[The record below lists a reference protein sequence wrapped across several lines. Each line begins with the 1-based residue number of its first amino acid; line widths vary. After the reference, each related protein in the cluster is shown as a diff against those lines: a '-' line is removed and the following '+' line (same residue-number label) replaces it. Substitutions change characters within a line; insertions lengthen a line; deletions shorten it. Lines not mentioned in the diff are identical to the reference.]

1 MTRSP
6 TDLRWVVD
14 DAIPHTAA
22 LKRLIGRVSMMPG
35 RDISPQLI
43 RDADI
48 LLVRSITRVDESLLA
63 GSSVRFVGTATAG
76 IDHFD
81 IEAIERLGIQWAA
94 APGSNALSVVEYVLS
109 ALALVDWLRPV
120 MTGTTIGL
128 VGLGEVG
135 TRLAQRLINL
145 GCSVVAHDPLCQRW
159 PQGVVRADLNEVLRQ
174 PVVSLHASLHDSPPH
189 KSRAMIDVAQAEMM
203 VSALQSRQEGGLFI
217 NAGRG
222 ELMTRRAL
230 DILLESA
237 WSVVLDT
244 WPGEPVLGA
253 QDLSRCDWVSPHIAG
268 HSAQAR
274 ARGSNMLAAAISRW
288 SGLSDDVEPSHQK
301 PELSGA
307 GFFDEFR
314 ASQAPDDPVNWA
326 TQFLTAR
333 AVLAREDARI
343 RARGSA
349 GLSDVDFHRLR
360 KSYEQPDEWTGR
372 AINMTHASSAVNQLA
387 ADLGLKVTQ

>member
-22 LKRLIGRVSMMPG
+22 LKRLMGRVSMVPG

-109 ALALVDWLRPV
+109 ALALVDWLRPL
-120 MTGTTIGL
+120 MTGATIGL

-274 ARGSNMLAAAISRW
+274 ARGSNMLAASISQW
-288 SGLSDDVEPSHQK
+288 SGLSDYVEPSHQK

-314 ASQAPDDPVNWA
+314 VSQAPDDPVNWV

-349 GLSDVDFHRLR
+349 GLSAVDFDRLR

-372 AINMTHASSAVNQLA
+372 AINMTHASSAVYQLA

>member
-14 DAIPHTAA
+14 DVIPHTAA
-22 LKRLIGRVSMMPG
+22 LKRLMGRVSMVPG

-274 ARGSNMLAAAISRW
+274 ARGSNMLAASISQW

-349 GLSDVDFHRLR
+349 GLSAVDFDRLR

-372 AINMTHASSAVNQLA
+372 AINMTYASSAVYQLA

>member
-22 LKRLIGRVSMMPG
+22 LKRLMGRVSMMPG

-274 ARGSNMLAAAISRW
+274 ARGSNMLAASISQW
-288 SGLSDDVEPSHQK
+288 SGLSDYVEPSHQK

>member
-14 DAIPHTAA
+14 DVIPHTAA
-22 LKRLIGRVSMMPG
+22 LKRLMGRVSMVPG

-174 PVVSLHASLHDSPPH
+174 PVVSLHASLHDNPPH
-189 KSRAMIDVAQAEMM
+189 RSRAMIDVAQAEMM

-217 NAGRG
+217 NAGGG

-253 QDLSRCDWVSPHIAG
+253 QDLIRCDWVSPHIAG

-274 ARGSNMLAAAISRW
+274 ARGSNMLAASISQW

-314 ASQAPDDPVNWA
+314 VSQAPDDPVNWV

-349 GLSDVDFHRLR
+349 GLSAVDFDRLR

-372 AINMTHASSAVNQLA
+372 AIKMTHASSAVYQLA

>member
-1 MTRSP
+1 MRSP
-6 TDLRWVVD
+6 TGLRWVVD
-14 DAIPHTAA
+14 DVIPHTAL
-22 LKRLIGRVSMMPG
+22 LKRLLGQVSVVPG
-35 RDISPQLI
+35 RDISPSLI

-76 IDHFD
+76 IDHVD
-81 IEAIERLGIQWAA
+81 VEAVESLGIHWAA

-109 ALALVDWLRPV
+109 ALALADWIRPL
-120 MTGTTIGL
+120 MTGTGIGL

-135 TRLAQRLINL
+135 ARLAQRLINL
-145 GCSVVAHDPLCQRW
+145 GCSVVAYDPLCQRW
-159 PQGVVRADLNEVLRQ
+159 PRGVLKADLNEVLRQ
-174 PVVSLHASLHDSPPH
+174 PVVSLHASLHDKPPYG
-189 KSRAMIDVAQAEMM
+189 SRAMIDIAQAELM
-203 VSALQSRQEGGLFI
+203 VHALQNRQEGGLFI

-222 ELMTRRAL
+222 ELMTGDAL
-230 DILLESA
+230 EILVESA

-253 QDLSRCDWVSPHIAG
+253 KDLSRCDWVSPHIAG

-274 ARGSNMLAAAISRW
+274 ARGSDMLAVAISQW
-288 SGLSDDVEPSHQK
+288 SGLSEHVEPSSQK
-301 PELSGA
+301 PELRDA
-307 GFFDEFR
+307 VFFDESST
-314 ASQAPDDPVNWA
+314 AHAPDDPVNWA

-343 RARGSA
+343 RAGGSA
-349 GLSDVDFHRLR
+349 GLSAVGFDTLR
-360 KSYEQPDEWTGR
+360 KSYQQPDEWSGR
-372 AINMTHASSAVNQLA
+372 AIKMTHASSAVRQLA

>member
-14 DAIPHTAA
+14 DVIPHTAA
-22 LKRLIGRVSMMPG
+22 LKRLMGRVSMVPG

-109 ALALVDWLRPV
+109 ALALVDWLRPL
-120 MTGTTIGL
+120 MTGATIGL

-174 PVVSLHASLHDSPPH
+174 PVVSLHASLHDNPPH
-189 KSRAMIDVAQAEMM
+189 RSRAMIDVAQAEMM
-203 VSALQSRQEGGLFI
+203 VRALQSRQEGGLFI

-253 QDLSRCDWVSPHIAG
+253 QDLIRCDWVSPHIAG

-274 ARGSNMLAAAISRW
+274 ARGSNMLAASISQW
-288 SGLSDDVEPSHQK
+288 SGLSDYVEPSHQK

-307 GFFDEFR
+307 GLFDEFR
-314 ASQAPDDPVNWA
+314 VSQAPDDPVNWV

-343 RARGSA
+343 RAHGSA
-349 GLSDVDFHRLR
+349 GLSAVDFDRLR

-372 AINMTHASSAVNQLA
+372 AINMTHASSAVYQLA

>member
-1 MTRSP
+1 
-6 TDLRWVVD
+6 VVD
-14 DAIPHTAA
+14 DVIPHTAA
-22 LKRLIGRVSMMPG
+22 LKRLMGRVSMVPG

-253 QDLSRCDWVSPHIAG
+253 QDLIRCDWVSPHIAG

-349 GLSDVDFHRLR
+349 GLSAVDFDRLR

-372 AINMTHASSAVNQLA
+372 AINMTHASSAVYQLA

>member
-1 MTRSP
+1 
-6 TDLRWVVD
+6 
-14 DAIPHTAA
+14 
-22 LKRLIGRVSMMPG
+22 
-35 RDISPQLI
+35 
-43 RDADI
+43 
-48 LLVRSITRVDESLLA
+48 
-63 GSSVRFVGTATAG
+63 
-76 IDHFD
+76 
-81 IEAIERLGIQWAA
+81 
-94 APGSNALSVVEYVLS
+94 
-109 ALALVDWLRPV
+109 
-120 MTGTTIGL
+120 
-128 VGLGEVG
+128 
-135 TRLAQRLINL
+135 
-145 GCSVVAHDPLCQRW
+145 
-159 PQGVVRADLNEVLRQ
+159 
-174 PVVSLHASLHDSPPH
+174 
-189 KSRAMIDVAQAEMM
+189 MIDVAQAEMM

-253 QDLSRCDWVSPHIAG
+253 QDLIRCDWVSPHIAG

-274 ARGSNMLAAAISRW
+274 ARGSNMLAASISQW
-288 SGLSDDVEPSHQK
+288 SGLSDYVEPSHQK

-314 ASQAPDDPVNWA
+314 VSQAPDDPVNWA

>member
-14 DAIPHTAA
+14 DVIPHTAA
-22 LKRLIGRVSMMPG
+22 LKRLMGRVSMVPG

-109 ALALVDWLRPV
+109 ALALVDWLRPL
-120 MTGTTIGL
+120 MTGATIGL

-274 ARGSNMLAAAISRW
+274 ARGSNMLAASISQW
-288 SGLSDDVEPSHQK
+288 SGLSDYVEPSHQK

-314 ASQAPDDPVNWA
+314 VSQAPDDPVNWA

-349 GLSDVDFHRLR
+349 GLSAVDFDRLR

-372 AINMTHASSAVNQLA
+372 AINMTHASSAVYQLA